1 MPTESKPYPS
11 WVLNEDLDIWVA
23 PVEIP
28 DTTYIYSWNEDT
40 QTWENTTKR
49 VDNPTAQ
56 LFVSKNI
63 HILLKN
69 SYVLLRR

>member
-49 VDNPTAQ
+49 VDNPTA
-56 LFVSKNI
+56 
-63 HILLKN
+63 
-69 SYVLLRR
+69 